1 MQAVTIVLVG
11 AAIAVRGSA
20 ERLSSEI
27 DDLHNRERQRT
38 VQLPLQA
45 RRTRLETT
53 ERNPQPEPRMN
64 GRLHQLI
71 SQARK

>member
-27 DDLHNRERQRT
+27 DDLHNREQQRT
-38 VQLPLQA
+38 VQLQA
-45 RRTRLETT
+45 RRTRPETT